1 MFNPEKLKER
11 QAALQK
17 LERERA
23 EAEKKMKNDIAAL
36 KKMLV
41 DNNGVAL

>member
-23 EAEKKMKNDIAAL
+23 EAEKKMKDDIHKL
-36 KKMLV
+36 RQMFV